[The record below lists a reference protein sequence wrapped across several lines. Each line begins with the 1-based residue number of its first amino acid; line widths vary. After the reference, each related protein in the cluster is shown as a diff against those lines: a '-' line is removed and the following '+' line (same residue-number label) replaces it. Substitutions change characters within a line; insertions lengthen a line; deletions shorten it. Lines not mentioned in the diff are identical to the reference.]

1 MAEAAAAEIV
11 GDEERPRR
19 LAPQAIRAGA
29 RRMDPG
35 DAAQLAWLTTTI
47 EAHVT
52 GLPRAYGDV
61 RRLVIYDGDEPIY
74 EAEGAGGAAH
84 DLAAFMVMRATL
96 EGKRIA
102 LYLAPQCADE
112 LGKVRQVCRWRF
124 FARPEAMESQADPER
139 SAGAWSGDSAIRLR
153 DTHQHQLV
161 QALITQNSQHAT
173 AIQAVLEGQ
182 AKVMREVAETAASI
196 LKGIAKVT
204 DSLSSRAESAEKRAN
219 VAAEDSRDYQRAL
232 IDAHKTMTE
241 AGAELEIARKEL
253 AEGPVN
259 AAVKEFTRVA
269 SERMLERVGLGPGEA
284 AAKAAAVAD
293 EAAKHAANGVEVKP
307 S

>member
-1 MAEAAAAEIV
+1 VAEAAAAEVV
-11 GDEERPRR
+11 GEDDRPRR
-19 LAPQAIRAGA
+19 LAPQAVRAGA

-61 RRLVIYDGDEPIY
+61 RRLVVYDGDEPIY
-74 EAEGAGGAAH
+74 ESEGAGGSAH
-84 DLAAFMVMRATL
+84 ELAQFLIMRATL

-102 LYLAPQCADE
+102 IYIAPQCADHA
-112 LGKVRQVCRWRF
+112 GKVRQVCRWRF
-124 FARPEAMESQADPER
+124 FARPEQLESQADPER
-139 SAGAWSGDSAIRLR
+139 SAGAWNGESALRLR
-153 DTHQHQLV
+153 DAHNHQLV

-182 AKVMREVAETAASI
+182 AKVMREVAETSASI
-196 LKGIAKVT
+196 LKGIARVT
-204 DSLSSRAESAEKRAN
+204 ESLSGRAESAEKRAH

-232 IDAHKTMTE
+232 LDAHKAM
-241 AGAELEIARKEL
+241 ADAASELEITRKEL
-253 AEGPVN
+253 DAGPVN

-269 SERMLERVGLGPGEA
+269 SERVLERVGLGPGEA
-284 AAKAAAVAD
+284 AAKSAAVAE
-293 EAAKHAANGVEVKP
+293 EAAKHVNGVEVQP